1 MKSFKEYLTESKKVY
16 EFKVKIAGD
25 CPDDCKDQI
34 KQALSKYS
42 VENCSD
48 GHRTP
53 IIESHADFPDQKNVS
68 VTMFDVCLAYPANSQ
83 QVAFEV
89 MQKLKI
95 PACCVKVRSIK
106 EEEEFELNHQN
117 DEKTNEVLLTKDYE
131 KSSNQDLVGEKQKMK
146 LLKELSKMKNAGEQ
160 YKGINDKLLAK
171 KAPSE
176 KSAASKAEKSGTSS
190 PLGKVSNPDPR
201 KGKVK

>member
-16 EFKVKIAGD
+16 EFKIKIAGD
-25 CPDDCKDQI
+25 CPDDCKEQL
-34 KQALSKYS
+34 KQALGKYS
-42 VENCSD
+42 VENCSE

-53 IIESHADFPDQKNVS
+53 IIESHADFPEQRNVS
-68 VTMFDVCLAYPANSQ
+68 VTMYDVCLAYPANSQ
-83 QVAFEV
+83 QVAVEV
-89 MQKLKI
+89 VQKLGI
-95 PACCVKVRSIK
+95 PASCVKVRSLK
-106 EEEEFELNHQN
+106 EEEEFELNHKN
-117 DEKTNEVLLTKDYE
+117 DEKTDESLLTKDYE

-160 YKGINDKLLAK
+160 YKGVNDKILAK
-171 KAPSE
+171 KAPVE
-176 KSAASKAEKSGTSS
+176 KSAATKSDKSGTTS